1 MAEATDVTSVYE
13 FVHFHFLYINY
24 KMSLFKMSSHVG
36 NLNSGGL
43 YRWLYD
49 YHFQSLLSAFYFTHH
64 SLRVNDLPLAY

>member
-49 YHFQSLLSAFYFTHH
+49 YQTIFSHYCQPS
-64 SLRVNDLPLAY
+64 VLPTILFV

>member
-36 NLNSGGL
+36 NLNSRGL

-49 YHFQSLLSAFYFTHH
+49 YQTIFSHYCQPSI
-64 SLRVNDLPLAY
+64 LPTILFV

>member
-49 YHFQSLLSAFYFTHH
+49 YQIIFSHYCQPSI
-64 SLRVNDLPLAY
+64 LPTILFV

>member
-49 YHFQSLLSAFYFTHH
+49 YQTIFSHYCQPSI
-64 SLRVNDLPLAY
+64 LPTILFV

>member
-49 YHFQSLLSAFYFTHH
+49 YQTIFSHYCQPSI
-64 SLRVNDLPLAY
+64 LPTILFM